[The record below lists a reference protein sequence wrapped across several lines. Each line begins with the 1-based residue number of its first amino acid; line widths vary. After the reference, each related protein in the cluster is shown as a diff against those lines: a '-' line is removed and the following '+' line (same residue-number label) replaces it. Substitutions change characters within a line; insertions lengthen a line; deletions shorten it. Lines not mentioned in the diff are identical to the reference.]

1 MASDAA
7 SEQLSDPHSLV
18 GLVEPGIQA
27 TPSNLSFDEP
37 SKKNIAC
44 FPVKDQW
51 FRGPSSGP
59 YISIYLLDPLITVER
74 HHGKYHITAR
84 FNLETT
90 ILEAGHELF
99 FQDICLQYIN
109 SSGDEDLTTEPQSDT
124 TGAFT
129 VTRSSNTTL
138 SGNLGVSLSQL
149 PSANISLG
157 ISRSRECTIERTVNT
172 WTVSSHRVIPE
183 NSKRRRKPVQLPR
196 HQWFWAANHK
206 EIATLTPDLKHTV
219 KRHILVKRAIPV
231 ADFPVRRLESA
242 RDVLRAKAW
251 GEQAARSDAAPPIQK
266 LTADH
271 SVHWKGHKAWEAL
284 LDDWKRKD
292 GRMSLEQLFEFRFSI
307 LIRLRRRYGR
317 LHRALVLSSN
327 RNKAKLVEPIYR
339 EKFSFRPTFTQEFI
353 PTLSH
358 SSMWRPDQPPN
369 FPSERYLHSMTSIP
383 MEDTCDLR
391 DVLGRIKVKYDGRWD
406 ELYTRDWADLVQA
419 ETQMEVVEADG
430 IVDVAA
436 EATAEATAEAMADVT
451 ADVVADAG

>member
-7 SEQLSDPHSLV
+7 SEQLSDHHFLD

-37 SKKNIAC
+37 NKKNIAC

-59 YISIYLLDPLITVER
+59 YVSIYVLDPLITVER

-99 FQDICLQYIN
+99 FQDICLQYTN
-109 SSGDEDLTTEPQSDT
+109 SSGDEELTTEPQSDT

-129 VTRSSNTTL
+129 VARSSNTTL

-219 KRHILVKRAIPV
+219 KRHVLVKRSIPV

-251 GEQAARSDAAPPIQK
+251 GEQAARSDAASIQK
-266 LTADH
+266 LSADH
-271 SVHWKGHKAWEAL
+271 SVHWKGHNAWEAL

-292 GRMSLEQLFEFRFSI
+292 GRRSLEQLFEFRFSI

-339 EKFSFRPTFTQEFI
+339 DKFSIRPAFTQEFI
-353 PTLSH
+353 PTSSH

-391 DVLGRIKVKYDGRWD
+391 DALGRIKAKYDGRWD
-406 ELYTRDWADLVQA
+406 ELYTRDWADLVQD
-419 ETQMEVVEADG
+419 ETQMELVEADG
-430 IVDVAA
+430 IVDAA
-436 EATAEATAEAMADVT
+436 AEATAEAMAEATADAMMDVT
-451 ADVVADAG
+451 ADAG